1 MLYLRSHLTA
11 LERNL
16 LATQTRTV
24 RLGQQPRE
32 TQAHRLNARDYSSVS
47 VSHITHLPPTPD
59 EQKRGARHPI
69 SSFRLVCSA
78 QEHTLI
84 SELLFVLCLLFVYL
98 CVCTHMSTYHS
109 GNVAVGEQPAV
120 NSSIQSSDPRYGTQ
134 AARPGHRRLYPLSCL
149 SSPPLFL
156 LKTSHFPDA
165 FTWQRNLGSKG
176 NTKHTE

>member
-16 LATQTRTV
+16 LATRTRTV
-24 RLGQQPRE
+24 RLGQQLRE
-32 TQAHRLNARDYSSVS
+32 TQAHRLNARDYPSVS
-47 VSHITHLPPTPD
+47 ISRITHLLPTPD

-84 SELLFVLCLLFVYL
+84 SELLFVLCLLL
-98 CVCTHMSTYHS
+98 MCLRVCTHMSTYHS
-109 GNVAVGEQPAV
+109 GNVAVGEQVAV

-134 AARPGHRRLYPLSCL
+134 AARPGHRRLYPLSRL
-149 SSPPLFL
+149 SSPPFSFSKRVIFL
-156 LKTSHFPDA
+156 TFSH
-165 FTWQRNLGSKG
+165 G
-176 NTKHTE
+176 NET